1 MLGEK
6 LGEAQAATVTR
17 VLPTEGSSP
26 RFETSV
32 DGGGTLL
39 GVPVKFLATYWSEVR
54 ADGSIYGECPN
65 SGVFMTED
73 GEAATF
79 IASGAGG
86 FTSEGGAFF
95 RGAVYFQTSGSKLA
109 RLNGICGV
117 HEWDVDAEGN
127 GKWVIWEWK

>member
-1 MLGEK
+1 MPQG
-6 LGEAQAATVTR
+6 ATVTR
-17 VLPTEGSSP
+17 VLPTYGSNP

-32 DGGGTLL
+32 EGGGTLL
-39 GVPVKFLATYWSEVR
+39 GKSVKFSATYWSEVR
-54 ADGSIYGECPN
+54 ADRSLYGECPN
-65 SGVFMTED
+65 SGVFMTQD
-73 GEAATF
+73 GEVATF
-79 IASGAGG
+79 IASGAVG

-117 HEWDVDAEGN
+117 HEWDVDAEGT

>member
-6 LGEAQAATVTR
+6 LGEAQGATVTR
-17 VLPTEGSSP
+17 VLPTDGSRP

-65 SGVFMTED
+65 SGAFMTED

-86 FTSEGGAFF
+86 FTS
-95 RGAVYFQTSGSKLA
+95 
-109 RLNGICGV
+109 
-117 HEWDVDAEGN
+117 
-127 GKWVIWEWK
+127 

>member
-6 LGEAQAATVTR
+6 LGEVQGATVTT
-17 VLPTEGSSP
+17 VLPTHGSSP
-26 RFETSV
+26 RFETKV
-32 DGGGTLL
+32 EGGGTLL
-39 GVPVKFLATYWSEVR
+39 GESVKFLATYWNEVR
-54 ADGSIYGECPN
+54 ADGSLYGECPN
-65 SGVFMTED
+65 SGVFMTQD
-73 GEAATF
+73 GEVATF

-117 HEWDVDAEGN
+117 HEWDVDAEGT
-127 GKWVIWEWK
+127 GKWVIWEV

>member
-6 LGEAQAATVTR
+6 LGEVQGATVTT
-17 VLPTEGSSP
+17 VLPTHGSSP
-26 RFETSV
+26 RFETKV
-32 DGGGTLL
+32 GGGGTLL
-39 GVPVKFLATYWSEVR
+39 GESVKYLASYWSEVR
-54 ADGSIYGECPN
+54 ADGSLYGECPN
-65 SGVFMTED
+65 SGVFMTQD
-73 GEAATF
+73 GEVATF

-95 RGAVYFQTSGSKLA
+95 RGEVYFQTSGSKLA

-117 HEWDVDAEGN
+117 HEWDVDAEGS

>member
-6 LGEAQAATVTR
+6 LGEVQGATVTT
-17 VLPTEGSSP
+17 VLPAHGSSP
-26 RFETSV
+26 RFETKV
-32 DGGGTLL
+32 EGGGTLL
-39 GVPVKFLATYWSEVR
+39 GESVKFLATYWSEVR
-54 ADGSIYGECPN
+54 ADGSLYGECPN
-65 SGVFMTED
+65 SGVFMTQD
-73 GEAATF
+73 GEVATF

-117 HEWDVDAEGN
+117 HEWDVDAVGT

>member
-6 LGEAQAATVTR
+6 LGEVQGATVTT
-17 VLPTEGSSP
+17 VLPTHGSSP
-26 RFETSV
+26 RFETKV
-32 DGGGTLL
+32 EGGCTLL
-39 GVPVKFLATYWSEVR
+39 GESVKFLATYWSEVR
-54 ADGSIYGECPN
+54 ADGSLYGECPN
-65 SGVFMTED
+65 SGVFMTQD
-73 GEAATF
+73 GEVATF

-117 HEWDVDAEGN
+117 HEWDVDAEGT